1 MYFMYFLFLTVYM
14 YRNYNFY
21 LILILYALIIKYI
34 NDYFNMQISKA
45 SKLATWTIFFAKKL
59 LLFTILY
66 MPSVVWLII
75 YTF

>member
-1 MYFMYFLFLTVYM
+1 MYFLFLTVYM

-45 SKLATWTIFFAKKL
+45 SKLAT
-59 LLFTILY
+59 
-66 MPSVVWLII
+66 
-75 YTF
+75 